1 MAPARSTSIANGC
14 GHSQRGDDM
23 EDLEDYGTPWITEP
37 WDEQDDSDVV
47 EAIYGRMGFDRDI
60 YESEE
65 RNG

>member
-1 MAPARSTSIANGC
+1 
-14 GHSQRGDDM
+14 M
-23 EDLEDYGTPWITEP
+23 EDLEDYDRPWSTEP